1 MINVISKELQYTI
14 NLLENT
20 VDEINTILL
29 NEGLYPDVIERLTL
43 ERTIALGAIE
53 QIKNM

>member
-1 MINVISKELQYTI
+1 MISKELQYTI